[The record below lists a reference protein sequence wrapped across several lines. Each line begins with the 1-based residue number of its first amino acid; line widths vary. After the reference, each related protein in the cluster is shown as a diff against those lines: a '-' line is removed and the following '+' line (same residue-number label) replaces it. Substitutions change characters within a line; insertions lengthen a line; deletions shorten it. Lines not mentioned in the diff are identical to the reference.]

1 MPLRVMIWSN
11 SVWHVMMTAHLLFRS
26 SFLQESLVIAG
37 RQLRFRAPGARV
49 RGRSRHDSSS
59 SARYWHTH
67 TLKRDKEPLDD
78 VTAWETTR
86 LLWVRDGWHT
96 GYAWLISSL
105 TRIQGLNTHTHRP
118 ERVNMASGIT
128 LWPAGTRRLDY
139 PILWKVCE
147 VIIAYCSFIDVYVEE
162 KS

>member
-1 MPLRVMIWSN
+1 
-11 SVWHVMMTAHLLFRS
+11 MMTAHLLFRS

-67 TLKRDKEPLDD
+67 THTYARHTHTEEGQRAAGWCYCLGNDTPSLGERWMAHWICVINL
-78 VTAWETTR
+78 VTDTHSGAQ
-86 LLWVRDGWHT
+86 H
-96 GYAWLISSL
+96 
-105 TRIQGLNTHTHRP
+105 THTHRP